1 MGSDQLTKPKRPKYK
16 NKKVASGGAIFDSKK
31 EARRY
36 TELQLLERSGAIRE
50 LQTQYAFTLADS
62 VKFSNESRR
71 KPAVRYIADFVYIQD
86 GQMIVED
93 VKSEITKKLAVY
105 RLKKHLMMSVHGIE
119 IREI

>member
-1 MGSDQLTKPKRPKYK
+1 MNDQLIKPKRQKYR

-31 EARRY
+31 ESRRY

-50 LQTQYAFTLADS
+50 LQTQYAFTLAEA
-62 VKFSNESRR
+62 VKFSNESRQ
-71 KPAVRYIADFVYIQD
+71 KPAVKYIADFVYIKD

-93 VKSEITKKLAVY
+93 VKSEATKKLAVY

-119 IREI
+119 VVEV